1 MFQLPE
7 MVSSCYEFVK
17 RKATTKQE
25 KLISSTNQDQDLVN
39 DNSIYPIKECAKKDR
54 ITQLE
59 MKMSRMENILFGLNA
74 KRRLIFPG
82 VPSFTLILLHV

>member
-1 MFQLPE
+1 MA
-7 MVSSCYEFVK
+7 SSVYQFVK

-39 DNSIYPIKECAKKDR
+39 VNHIYPIKECGQKDR

-59 MKMSRMENILFGLNA
+59 MKMSIMENILLKLTEDLKLSHN
-74 KRRLIFPG
+74 KIDNK
-82 VPSFTLILLHV
+82 